1 MFRVPAP
8 FPDTPPQKKK
18 PKVWKIVFSGI
29 TKQQFG
35 YGLVKARFSQFAWKN
50 KEK

>member
-8 FPDTPPQKKK
+8 FPDTPPQKK